1 MDLHNDTN
9 VPIDLFEDLYLWD
22 NKKLKK
28 EYEFLGQGASRMVYG
43 INDDYVI
50 KVSKNRTGKYQCK
63 TEYFIYNDVN
73 SQDKKFFCP
82 VVWYKPGMLVMMRAN
97 SFTKIL
103 GIKHGSIFEYT
114 TIKRNSVFFKN
125 IKKIAKYYDLL
136 YPDIKTISS
145 WGILNNKPVLID
157 YGCTNSLYDRYFD

>member
-1 MDLHNDTN
+1 MALSNDITIPVN
-9 VPIDLFEDLYLWD
+9 LFEDLYLWD

-28 EYEFLGQGASRMVYG
+28 EYEFLGQGASRIAYG
-43 INDDYVI
+43 IDDNYVI
-50 KVSKNRTGKYQCK
+50 KISKNRTGKYQCK
-63 TEYFIYNDVN
+63 TEHFIYNDLKPEY
-73 SQDKKFFCP
+73 KKYFCP
-82 VVWYKPGMLVMMRAN
+82 VIWYKPGMIAMMRAN

-103 GIKHGSIFEYT
+103 GIKHGSIFDYT

-125 IKKIAKYYDLL
+125 IKKIASHYDLL

-145 WGILNNKPVLID
+145 WGILDDKPVLID